1 MTDLSKYNRPIEAFI
16 LAAGKGSRLGALTAE
31 LPKCLIEVG
40 GRTLLDRSLST
51 MAAAGLSS
59 VRIVVGFNGQMIRAH
74 VESLALPL
82 AVRIVENPY
91 WSDTGSVVSLDL
103 AVRDCAPAW
112 GLVVESDLL
121 YHPEFLT
128 HALRDQRDR
137 ILVADASG
145 SGDEVWVA
153 ADNAGHLSQL
163 GKQMPQAERARA
175 VGEFAGISLFSPAML
190 ETFSRHA
197 GVLLAEGRAAGHYE
211 ELVFELS
218 QCGNP
223 VAVDY
228 CPNLPWTEIDTP
240 ADLQRA
246 IDRVYPALASRAG

>member
-1 MTDLSKYNRPIEAFI
+1 MTDPSKKNQPIEAFI
-16 LAAGKGSRLGALTAE
+16 LAAGKGSRLGVLTAE

-40 GRTLLDRSLST
+40 GRTLLDRSLSA
-51 MAAAGLSS
+51 MAAVGLSS
-59 VRIVVGFNGQMIRAH
+59 VRIVVGFNGQMIRTH

-82 AVRIVENPY
+82 TVRIIENPY

-112 GLVVESDLL
+112 GVVVESDLL

-128 HALRDQRDR
+128 RAIRDRRDR

-145 SGDEVWVA
+145 SGDEVWVV
-153 ADNAGHLSQL
+153 ADAAGHLMQL
-163 GKQMPQAERARA
+163 GKQMSAPERARA
-175 VGEFAGISLFSPAML
+175 AGEFAGISMFSPALL
-190 ETFSRHA
+190 EKFSRGA
-197 GVLLAEGRAAGHYE
+197 GMLLADGRATGHYE

-218 QCGNP
+218 QTGNP
-223 VAVDY
+223 VDVDC
-228 CPNLPWTEIDTP
+228 CPSLPWTEIDTP

-246 IDRVYPALASRAG
+246 INRVYPALTGLA

>member
-1 MTDLSKYNRPIEAFI
+1 MTELSEKNHPIEAFI

-40 GRTLLDRSLST
+40 GRTLLDRSLSA
-51 MAAAGLSS
+51 MAVAGLSS

-74 VESLALPL
+74 VERLALPL
-82 AVRIVENPY
+82 TVRIVENPY
-91 WSDTGSVVSLDL
+91 WNDTGSVVSLDL
-103 AVRDCAPAW
+103 AVRDCASSW

-121 YHPEFLT
+121 YHPKFLA
-128 HALRDQRDR
+128 HAIRDRRDR

-145 SGDEVWVA
+145 SGDEVWVV
-153 ADNAGHLSQL
+153 ADNAGRLRQL
-163 GKQMPQAERARA
+163 GKQMSQAERMRA
-175 VGEFAGISLFSPAML
+175 AGEFAGISLFSPTML
-190 ETFSRHA
+190 EVFSRHA
-197 GVLLAEGRAAGHYE
+197 GVLLMDGKATGHYE

-218 QCGNP
+218 QAGHP
-223 VAVDY
+223 VDVDY

-246 IDRVYPALASRAG
+246 VNRVYPALSNPA